1 MDPINKDSVILDLLD
16 FKINTLK
23 TELFKQIELI
33 KIDNENIKQ
42 KLHLI
47 NLQMIKLLE

>member
-1 MDPINKDSVILDLLD
+1 MEPNNKDSIILDLLD

-33 KIDNENIKQ
+33 KTDNETIKQ

-47 NLQMIKLLE
+47 NLQMIKLLD